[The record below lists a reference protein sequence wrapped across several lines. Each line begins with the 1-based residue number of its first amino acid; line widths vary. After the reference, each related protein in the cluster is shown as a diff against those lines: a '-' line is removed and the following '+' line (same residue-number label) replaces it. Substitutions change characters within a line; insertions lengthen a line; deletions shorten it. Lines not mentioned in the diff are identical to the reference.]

1 MQCFRMEIFM
11 NLQNFFL
18 AVNQVVGSE
27 MVLWIKFQISE
38 KLKTMN
44 INQTNT
50 GTDFL
55 QEKHDLFIL
64 TYSVI
69 GITYSEM
76 SRNATA
82 LVTLRDLSSHW
93 KLMQNL
99 LDFVKAY
106 YPSRF
111 FLTLL
116 NLFPLR
122 FWNMPYLT
130 SLFLCFPVFVAV
142 VVDIVPFFSFLLVGL
157 N

>member
-69 GITYSEM
+69 GITYSEI

-99 LDFVKAY
+99 LDFVKAC

-111 FLTLL
+111 FLTLI
-116 NLFPLR
+116 NLFPRKILKHVLSYQ
-122 FWNMPYLT
+122 FIFVFSCFCCCCCWYC
-130 SLFLCFPVFVAV
+130 SFFFLF
-142 VVDIVPFFSFLLVGL
+142 VGWS
-157 N
+157 

>member
-106 YPSRF
+106 YPSRV

-116 NLFPLR
+116 NLFPRKILKHVLSYQ
-122 FWNMPYLT
+122 FIFVFSCFCCCCCWYC
-130 SLFLCFPVFVAV
+130 SFFFLF
-142 VVDIVPFFSFLLVGL
+142 VGWS
-157 N
+157 

>member
-1 MQCFRMEIFM
+1 MQCFCMEIFM

-50 GTDFL
+50 GTNFL
-55 QEKHDLFIL
+55 QKKHDLFIL

-93 KLMQNL
+93 NLMQNL

-106 YPSRF
+106 YPSRV

-116 NLFPLR
+116 NLFLR
-122 FWNMPYLT
+122 KILKHVLSYQFIFVFSCFCCCCCWYC
-130 SLFLCFPVFVAV
+130 SFFFLF
-142 VVDIVPFFSFLLVGL
+142 VGWS
-157 N
+157 